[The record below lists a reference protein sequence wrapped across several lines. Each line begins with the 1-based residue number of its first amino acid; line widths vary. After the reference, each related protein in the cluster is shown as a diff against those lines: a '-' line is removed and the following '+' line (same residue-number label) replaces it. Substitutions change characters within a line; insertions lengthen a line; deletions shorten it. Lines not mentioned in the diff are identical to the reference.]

1 MQVNDIWR
9 VYYFDEE
16 WCKLQARKK
25 SLKRLFE
32 QCRDYQYDKVCGDME
47 APIPEDEKMVSDQD
61 LERIDSITMF
71 EELKDMEEHFRFY
84 YSRDRDQIKVP
95 YSRENKQCL
104 FKTHAVF
111 GRAYFRAFS
120 KFILYFGQFQ
130 CIQGMLMAQIY
141 LLNILLCFGIN
152 NYI

>member
-84 YSRDRDQIKVP
+84 YSRDRDQIKV
-95 YSRENKQCL
+95 CT
-104 FKTHAVF
+104 FF
-111 GRAYFRAFS
+111 GNVLQLSLLIPGYRTPSVSTPAY
-120 KFILYFGQFQ
+120 Y
-130 CIQGMLMAQIY
+130 
-141 LLNILLCFGIN
+141 
-152 NYI
+152 